1 LKEKQILSRKF
12 LFVSRWGE
20 SLDIVNSIKA
30 EGNEVKFYI
39 EDKPSKEIGYGFVDK
54 VTHWEKFIDW
64 ADIVIFDYT
73 GYGKIATELR
83 RAGKLVIGG
92 TEYTDRL
99 ELDRN
104 FGQSELQKHKIK
116 VIPSKEFTSFHDAI
130 KYIENNPNTY
140 VIKPCGETQ
149 ELKQLLFVGSDDEG
163 LDVIRVLKAYEK
175 SWGNDFGNFQLQ
187 RKVKGVE
194 ISIAAYFNGKE
205 FIYPINITFEH
216 KKLFPKELGVSTG
229 EMGTSMFWTKDSP
242 IFDATLL
249 KFQPCGETQEL
260 KQLLF
265 VGSDDEGLDVIR
277 VLKAYEKSWGDDF
290 GNFQL
295 QRKVK
300 GVEISIAA
308 FFNGKEF
315 IYPINI
321 TFEHKKLFP
330 KELGVSTGEMG
341 TSMFWTKDSPIFDAT
356 LLKFQSTLAKD
367 NFVGHIDI
375 NCIVNGNGIYPLEFT
390 SRFGYPQIFI
400 QRSGINEPM
409 GEFFI
414 KIASKQNFKINV
426 KKGFQVGAFIV
437 VPPFP
442 YDDKK
447 TFNLFSKDA
456 VVVFKKNGR
465 EGVHP
470 MHLKKVNDEW
480 LITGNTG
487 IAVLVTGNGQT
498 MKDAQKMMYNR
509 ISNVIINNGYYRT
522 DIGDRWSEDSDKLW
536 SWGLL

>member
-1 LKEKQILSRKF
+1 LKEKQTHSRKF

-30 EGNEVKFYI
+30 EGNDVKLYI

-64 ADIVIFDYT
+64 ADIIIFDYT
-73 GYGKIATELR
+73 GYGKIASELR

-116 VIPSKEFTSFHDAI
+116 VIPSQEFTSFHDAI

-175 SWGNDFGNFQLQ
+175 SWGN
-187 RKVKGVE
+187 
-194 ISIAAYFNGKE
+194 
-205 FIYPINITFEH
+205 
-216 KKLFPKELGVSTG
+216 
-229 EMGTSMFWTKDSP
+229 
-242 IFDATLL
+242 
-249 KFQPCGETQEL
+249 
-260 KQLLF
+260 
-265 VGSDDEGLDVIR
+265 
-277 VLKAYEKSWGDDF
+277 DF

-400 QRSGINEPM
+400 QRAGINEPM

>member
-1 LKEKQILSRKF
+1 VKTNEPISKKF

-20 SLDIVNSIKA
+20 SLDIINSIKL
-30 EGNEVKFYI
+30 EGHDVKMFI
-39 EDKPSKEIGYGFVDK
+39 EDKASKEIGYGFVNK
-54 VTHWEKFIDW
+54 VSHWEKHVDW
-64 ADIVIFDYT
+64 ADIIVFDYT
-73 GYGKIATELR
+73 GYGKIASELR
-83 RAGKLVIGG
+83 SQGKLVIGG
-92 TEYTDRL
+92 TEYTDML

-104 FGQSELQKHKIK
+104 FGQSELKKHKIK
-116 VIPSKEFTSFHDAI
+116 VIPFKEFTSFNDAI
-130 KYIENNPNTY
+130 QYIKVNPNTY
-140 VIKPCGETQ
+140 VMKPCGETQ

-163 LDVIRVLKAYEK
+163 LDVIRILKAYEK

-194 ISIAAYFNGKE
+194 VSIAAFFNGHE

-242 IFDATLL
+242 IF
-249 KFQPCGETQEL
+249 E
-260 KQLLF
+260 
-265 VGSDDEGLDVIR
+265 
-277 VLKAYEKSWGDDF
+277 
-290 GNFQL
+290 
-295 QRKVK
+295 
-300 GVEISIAA
+300 
-308 FFNGKEF
+308 
-315 IYPINI
+315 
-321 TFEHKKLFP
+321 
-330 KELGVSTGEMG
+330 
-341 TSMFWTKDSPIFDAT
+341 AT
-356 LLKFQSTLAKD
+356 LLKFQSTLAKH
-367 NFVGHIDI
+367 NFIGHIDI

-400 QRSGINEPM
+400 QRAGINEPM
-409 GEFFI
+409 GELFF
-414 KIASKQNFKINV
+414 KLASKKQFKINV

-456 VVVFKKNGR
+456 VVVFKKNGK

-487 IAVLVTGNGQT
+487 IAVLVTGLGNT

-509 ISNVIINNGYYRT
+509 ISNVIINNAYYRT

>member
-1 LKEKQILSRKF
+1 MKIKQNQSKKF

-39 EDKPSKEIGYGFVDK
+39 EDKPSKEIGCGFVDK

-64 ADIVIFDYT
+64 ADIIIFDYT
-73 GYGKIATELR
+73 GYGKMASQLR
-83 RAGKLVIGG
+83 STGKLVIGG

-116 VIPSKEFTSFHDAI
+116 VIPSKEFTTFHEAI
-130 KYIENNPNTY
+130 KYIENNPHTY

-175 SWGNDFGNFQLQ
+175 SWGNDFG
-187 RKVKGVE
+187 
-194 ISIAAYFNGKE
+194 
-205 FIYPINITFEH
+205 
-216 KKLFPKELGVSTG
+216 
-229 EMGTSMFWTKDSP
+229 D
-242 IFDATLL
+242 
-249 KFQPCGETQEL
+249 
-260 KQLLF
+260 
-265 VGSDDEGLDVIR
+265 
-277 VLKAYEKSWGDDF
+277 
-290 GNFQL
+290 FQL

-400 QRSGINEPM
+400 QRAGINEPM

-414 KIASKQNFKINV
+414 KIASKQSFKINV

>member
-1 LKEKQILSRKF
+1 MKTKLPLSKKF

-20 SLDIVNSIKA
+20 SLDIINSIKS
-30 EGNEVKFYI
+30 EGHDVKMFI
-39 EDKPSKEIGYGFVDK
+39 DDKASKEIGYGFVNK
-54 VTHWEKFIDW
+54 VVHWEKHIDW
-64 ADIVIFDYT
+64 ADIIVFDYT
-73 GYGKIATELR
+73 GFGKIANELR
-83 RAGKLVIGG
+83 QKGKLVIGG
-92 TEYTDRL
+92 TEYTDKL

-104 FGQSELQKHKIK
+104 FGQSELKKHKIK
-116 VIPSKEFTSFHDAI
+116 VIPSKEFKSFKDAI
-130 KYIENNPNTY
+130 NYIEANPNTY

-163 LDVIRVLKAYEK
+163 LDAIRVLKAYEK

-194 ISIAAYFNGKE
+194 VSIAAFFNGNE

-229 EMGTSMFWTKDSP
+229 EMGTSMFWAKDSP
-242 IFDATLL
+242 IF
-249 KFQPCGETQEL
+249 E
-260 KQLLF
+260 
-265 VGSDDEGLDVIR
+265 
-277 VLKAYEKSWGDDF
+277 
-290 GNFQL
+290 
-295 QRKVK
+295 
-300 GVEISIAA
+300 
-308 FFNGKEF
+308 
-315 IYPINI
+315 
-321 TFEHKKLFP
+321 
-330 KELGVSTGEMG
+330 
-341 TSMFWTKDSPIFDAT
+341 AT
-356 LLKFQSTLAKD
+356 LLKFQSTLAKH
-367 NFVGHIDI
+367 NFIGHIDI

-400 QRSGINEPM
+400 QRAGINEPI
-409 GEFFI
+409 GELFY
-414 KIASKQNFKINV
+414 KLASKKQFKINV
-426 KKGFQVGAFIV
+426 KRGFQVGAFIV

-442 YDDKK
+442 YEDKK

-456 VVVFKKNGR
+456 VVVFRKNGK

-487 IAVLVTGNGQT
+487 IAVLVTGFGNT

-509 ISNVIINNGYYRT
+509 INNVIINNGYYRT
-522 DIGDRWSEDSDKLW
+522 DIGDRWAEDSDRLW